1 MKPMLFEPPTDH
13 YDERIAA
20 TDEQICQLIK
30 QRKELSDNNPG
41 FPTEKHITDWSKKYD
56 FEEDFLNY
64 IFVDLLNEDLYKPV
78 VEPKNFI
85 KNTPVMK
92 AFENDDTFYSVTFVS
107 QFENASV
114 VHLTINSHFTSDESE
129 WDYSEHSH
137 FELSIRAEA
146 SQYKCRNEGGGG
158 TLGNETFTFIVS
170 PALPDDVS
178 KYKLVFKE
186 YKMPFKKETG
196 FEVVI

>member
-13 YDERIAA
+13 YDERIEA

-92 AFENDDTFYSVTFVS
+92 AF
-107 QFENASV
+107 
-114 VHLTINSHFTSDESE
+114 L
-129 WDYSEHSH
+129 
-137 FELSIRAEA
+137 
-146 SQYKCRNEGGGG
+146 
-158 TLGNETFTFIVS
+158 
-170 PALPDDVS
+170 
-178 KYKLVFKE
+178 
-186 YKMPFKKETG
+186 
-196 FEVVI
+196 